1 MLLDGLD
8 KDSASHE
15 ISVQGDRCDR
25 HHVLS
30 VRLYM
35 YIKPQWLCTI
45 LSILMFVLLM
55 LIFSE
60 MSEPT
65 VSTWTSYMSDPP
77 WSSPYA
83 VRIPNGVALVVE
95 DSAIRVAVHESQRI
109 DQACRVIPHI
119 RIPIEGLGF
128 GDLTG

>member
-1 MLLDGLD
+1 MRLAYRVTAATGITYFLL
-8 KDSASHE
+8 
-15 ISVQGDRCDR
+15 
-25 HHVLS
+25 
-30 VRLYM
+30 RLYM

-109 DQACRVIPHI
+109 DQACRVIPQI